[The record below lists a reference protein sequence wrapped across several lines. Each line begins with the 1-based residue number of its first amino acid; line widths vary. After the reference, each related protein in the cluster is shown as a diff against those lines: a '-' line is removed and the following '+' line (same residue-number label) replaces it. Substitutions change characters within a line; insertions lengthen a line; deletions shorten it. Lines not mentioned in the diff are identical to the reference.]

1 MILQNAIQINGE
13 ILQSFS
19 RHDYKEKIVKGKN
32 KKKYLFMVDGGYDYF
47 HGACPNIKEST
58 MKRYGLDYKNLRL
71 TIHEE
76 INEIMDKFI
85 AYDNVFLKDS
95 TIIGLEN
102 KIDDLKKF
110 NNDRVYF
117 IIKLFE
123 YKLLLLNTDEKLSQ
137 LMFLKHTL

>member
-71 TIHEE
+71 MLSDDIDK
-76 INEIMDKFI
+76 IMDRFI

-110 NNDRVYF
+110 DNDRLNF

-123 YKLLLLNTDEKLSQ
+123 YKLLLLKTDDKLTQ
-137 LMFLKHTL
+137 LMFLKHIL